1 MLNFIDAKLED
12 FDYILNQKLTTN
24 DNRKELET
32 LIGNYLDKYKI
43 VMLDNKRIG
52 YYLVHGFEDG
62 TLIDSIFIEEDYKD
76 EEYERIIIEQI
87 VCNNDK
93 IMAYVDNDN
102 ERLISLYKKANFTEE
117 KDDNDRIHLVYKAKN
132 RPKQIM
138 SMLKKISYGF
148 IDHDNGIHRTL
159 KDDIENL
166 YKLQS
171 PDELMESK
179 VGLCWDQVEL
189 ERDLFSSSGY
199 SCNSFV
205 IVYMDEK
212 RFKNHTFLIYQDRG
226 LYYWFEHA
234 WEKMKGIYV
243 FKTPEEAL
251 EKVKEEFIKEE
262 LHNDCEEEVLHFFTY
277 QKPKFGIGCNEFI
290 QHMLSSE
297 EIK

>member
-1 MLNFIDAKLED
+1 MIDVLNFIDAKLED

-199 SCNSFV
+199 SCNS
-205 IVYMDEK
+205 
-212 RFKNHTFLIYQDRG
+212 
-226 LYYWFEHA
+226 
-234 WEKMKGIYV
+234 
-243 FKTPEEAL
+243 
-251 EKVKEEFIKEE
+251 
-262 LHNDCEEEVLHFFTY
+262 
-277 QKPKFGIGCNEFI
+277 
-290 QHMLSSE
+290 
-297 EIK
+297 